1 MEDII
6 VTKDLTK
13 EYRGYKAHHAISMC
27 VKKGSIYG
35 LIGRNGAGKTTFMRM
50 LLGLSK
56 PTKGEI
62 QLFGK
67 KGKEMNQERSRIGS
81 IIETPA
87 FITRLSAYDNL
98 MLRADL
104 LGLKDKKKAI
114 HEALKKVGLYEKR
127 GQKVKG
133 FSLGMRQ
140 SLGIACAI
148 LGEPEL
154 LILDEPINGLDPIAI
169 ANVRKILLDLNKKGT
184 TIIISSHILG
194 EMEKVA
200 TCYGFI
206 VEGKLVKEI
215 SEEEVKNNKV
225 DLEKF
230 FIKIAGGELDA

>member
-13 EYRGYKAHHAISMC
+13 EYRGYKANHAISMC

-87 FITRLSAYDNL
+87 FITKLSAYDNL

-114 HEALKKVGLYEKR
+114 LR
-127 GQKVKG
+127 
-133 FSLGMRQ
+133 R
-140 SLGIACAI
+140 
-148 LGEPEL
+148 
-154 LILDEPINGLDPIAI
+154 
-169 ANVRKILLDLNKKGT
+169 
-184 TIIISSHILG
+184 
-194 EMEKVA
+194 
-200 TCYGFI
+200 
-206 VEGKLVKEI
+206 
-215 SEEEVKNNKV
+215 
-225 DLEKF
+225 
-230 FIKIAGGELDA
+230 